1 MYAMPAMKLDG
12 YNMDAIDWWEAYG
25 SKAPNLVEV
34 AVRILSQPISSSS
47 AKRICSTYEYIHS
60 AKRNKLN
67 AKTANK
73 LVFVHSNLLLLSS
86 HSELQ
91 TRTTF

>member
-1 MYAMPAMKLDG
+1 MPAMKLDG
-12 YNMDAIDWWEAYG
+12 YNMDAIDWWKTYG
-25 SKAPNLVEV
+25 SKAPNLAEV

-73 LVFVHSNLLLLSS
+73 LVFVHSNLMLLSS